1 MANTKRQIENDAATV
16 ANRAAT
22 FAEDI
27 KELGAAA
34 KRTMADS
41 ADAVRETAN
50 EYLDQGR
57 AKAREAGERVQQQV
71 GEKPM
76 TSVLLAA
83 AMGFLLGIF
92 WVRR

>member
-1 MANTKRQIENDAATV
+1 MANTRRQIENDAATV

-22 FAEDI
+22 VAEDI

-34 KRTMADS
+34 KRTVADS

-83 AMGFLLGIF
+83 AMGFLLGIL

>member
-1 MANTKRQIENDAATV
+1 MANTRQLKNDVATI
-16 ANRAAT
+16 ADRAT
-22 FAEDI
+22 TVAEDI
-27 KELGAAA
+27 KDLGTAA
-34 KRTMADS
+34 KRTLADS

-50 EYLDQGR
+50 EYLEQGR

-76 TSVLLAA
+76 TAVLLAA
-83 AMGFLLGIF
+83 GLGFVLGML

>member
-1 MANTKRQIENDAATV
+1 MANTRQLKNDAATI
-16 ANRAAT
+16 ADRAT
-22 FAEDI
+22 TVAEDI
-27 KELGAAA
+27 KDLGTAA
-34 KRTMADS
+34 KRTLADS

-50 EYLDQGR
+50 EYLEQGR

-76 TSVLLAA
+76 TAVLLAA
-83 AMGFLLGIF
+83 GLGFVLGML

>member
-1 MANTKRQIENDAATV
+1 MANTKQQLRNDAESV

-22 FAEDI
+22 VAEDI
-27 KELGAAA
+27 KDLGAAA
-34 KRTMADS
+34 KRTVADS
-41 ADAVRETAN
+41 ADALRETAN
-50 EYLDQGR
+50 EYLEQGR

-71 GEKPM
+71 GDRPM

-83 AMGFLLGIF
+83 AVGFVLGML

>member
-1 MANTKRQIENDAATV
+1 MANTKQLKNDAATV
-16 ANRAAT
+16 ADRAT
-22 FAEDI
+22 TVAEDI
-27 KELGAAA
+27 KDLGAAA
-34 KRTMADS
+34 KRTLADS

-50 EYLDQGR
+50 EYLEQGR
-57 AKAREAGERVQQQV
+57 AKAREAGERVQKQV

-83 AMGFLLGIF
+83 GIGFVLGML